1 MLHRVHRVHAIHS
14 PPRTNIRRSPCISI
28 MRRATTRES
37 RLNRRTDLGTRM
49 SHRRSSNF
57 GQSVR
62 TFIPSFV
69 VRPPPHASP
78 SLRRQTLRPDEHR
91 RHHARCVADHARRRE
106 KGKLAGQEERKGRF
120 HTSLAQPQA
129 RKHSIRTP
137 THSLT
142 LGFANRDRGGQ
153 GNNLIR

>member
-1 MLHRVHRVHAIHS
+1 MLHRVHKVHAIHS

-69 VRPPPHASP
+69 VRPPPHASA

-91 RHHARCVADHARRRE
+91 RHHARCVADQARRRE
-106 KGKLAGQEERKGRF
+106 KGKLAGQEERKGEF
-120 HTSLAQPQA
+120 TLPS
-129 RKHSIRTP
+129 HSHRHASTP